1 MLASIASQNNKDNIT
16 AITVLFD
23 DFKNSN
29 LDETLN
35 AKKIT
40 QKLGLKHFI
49 FKVTEEDFTRDY
61 PKILNAMDQ
70 PSIDGI
76 NVWYASKAAAK
87 LNLKVVFSGLGGD
100 EIFFGYDHFNKIPLF
115 HKYLSYLRNIV
126 FFKFILKFFFK
137 FLSFLK
143 SDEKWKNLVEESKSI
158 FSLWYLKRTIF
169 TLDYINKKNFLNK
182 KINISNFNLKLN
194 EIEKLY
200 KYNNPKIILSYLD
213 SIFYMRNQLLRD
225 SDWASMYHGV
235 ELRTPFVD
243 SHLLKK
249 LSSIMISYSSQK

>member
-1 MLASIASQNNKDNIT
+1 MASQVKTLLATELINKEKDIYSQLSFFNLGFVVEPNTWFSNIKSLKSGHYIIIRDNKIIDEIRWSDLETYWEIADENKIIDNNNEIQSQIKSEIISSVNKHLVSDVPIGIFLSSGLDSSLLASIASQNNKDNIT

-126 FFKFILKFFFK
+126 FFKFILKFFF
-137 FLSFLK
+137 
-143 SDEKWKNLVEESKSI
+143 
-158 FSLWYLKRTIF
+158 
-169 TLDYINKKNFLNK
+169 
-182 KINISNFNLKLN
+182 SNF
-194 EIEKLY
+194 
-200 KYNNPKIILSYLD
+200 
-213 SIFYMRNQLLRD
+213 
-225 SDWASMYHGV
+225 
-235 ELRTPFVD
+235 
-243 SHLLKK
+243 
-249 LSSIMISYSSQK
+249 